1 MENKVL
7 ILRTKRCRK
16 SDVVVRFLKEN
27 NIPHIIKYVED
38 DEEAQ
43 KLYKKYKLKA
53 SPGII
58 INGEL
63 LNPYNLVNNCKVVDP
78 EGTKRRFLELLK
90 SGEK

>member
-43 KLYKKYKLKA
+43 RLYKKYNLKA

-63 LNPYNLVNNCKVVDP
+63 FNPYSLVENCKVKNP
-78 EGTKRRFLELLK
+78 EATKAEFLKLLE
-90 SGEK
+90 EK